1 MFVSDTLPGLMV
13 LAIGGSIAPPL
24 VLLTILFL
32 GIVALMVVL
41 VVFAIPVLALIGL
54 HAAFPHRASTMLG
67 SLQRWMGD
75 NNRTFTV
82 VLCFVFGAFFLVR
95 GLSGA

>member
-32 GIVALMVVL
+32 GIVALM
-41 VVFAIPVLALIGL
+41 VFAIPVLALIGL

-82 VLCFVFGAFFLVR
+82 VLGFVFGAFFLVR

>member
-13 LAIGGSIAPPL
+13 LAIGGSIVPPL

-32 GIVALMVVL
+32 GIVALMLVL

-54 HAAFPHRASTMLG
+54 YAAFPHRASTMLG
-67 SLQRWMGD
+67 SLQTWMGN
-75 NNRTFTV
+75 NNRTITV

>member
-1 MFVSDTLPGLMV
+1 MSDTLPGLIV

-24 VLLTILFL
+24 LLLITLFL
-32 GIVALMVVL
+32 G
-41 VVFAIPVLALIGL
+41 P
-54 HAAFPHRASTMLG
+54 RASP
-67 SLQRWMGD
+67 QRRCPCTRV
-75 NNRTFTV
+75 RTITV

>member
-13 LAIGGSIAPPL
+13 LAIGGSIVPPL

-32 GIVALMVVL
+32 GIVALMLVL

-54 HAAFPHRASTMLG
+54 YAAFPH
-67 SLQRWMGD
+67 
-75 NNRTFTV
+75 
-82 VLCFVFGAFFLVR
+82 
-95 GLSGA
+95 